1 MKHLKIGKG
10 LHESSGLQ
18 ALLAILWDNQ
28 LEEES
33 EEPQQ
38 KMQQQ
43 EKQQQQPEE
52 DVQEEACGR
61 DEPGE
66 DMERESGDQW

>member
-1 MKHLKIGKG
+1 MKQLKIGKG

-28 LEEES
+28 LDEET

-38 KMQQQ
+38 KMQ
-43 EKQQQQPEE
+43 PDE
-52 DVQEEACGR
+52 DVQEEAFGR
-61 DEPGE
+61 DEPGKDVE
-66 DMERESGDQW
+66 GEGGDQW